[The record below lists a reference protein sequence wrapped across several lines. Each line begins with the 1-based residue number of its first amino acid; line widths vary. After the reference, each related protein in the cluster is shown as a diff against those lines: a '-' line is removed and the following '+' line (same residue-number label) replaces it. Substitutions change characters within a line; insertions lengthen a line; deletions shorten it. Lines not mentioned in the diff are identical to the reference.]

1 MPNLCVKPIYYQVK
15 IMQANQQ
22 DCKKAEQTTST
33 DEGLLA
39 AEEIAFLREQVE
51 CSRELLESQN
61 LYLRHQE
68 QKLQEML
75 QELQITNHEL
85 AIALMSADLSF
96 DEAKEHAKMILKRG
110 KSATESLSELLT
122 IIYGFRINAEELKVE

>member
-1 MPNLCVKPIYYQVK
+1 MSNLCVKPIYRVK

-33 DEGLLA
+33 DERLLA

-51 CSRELLESQN
+51 YSRELVESQN
-61 LYLRHQE
+61 LYLRHNEQE
-68 QKLQEML
+68 LQEVL
-75 QELQITNHEL
+75 QELQITNHDL
-85 AIALMSADLSF
+85 AIALMSAELSF
-96 DEAKEHAKMILKRG
+96 DEAKEYAKTILKRE

-122 IIYGFRINAEELKVE
+122 IIYGSRVKSEELK